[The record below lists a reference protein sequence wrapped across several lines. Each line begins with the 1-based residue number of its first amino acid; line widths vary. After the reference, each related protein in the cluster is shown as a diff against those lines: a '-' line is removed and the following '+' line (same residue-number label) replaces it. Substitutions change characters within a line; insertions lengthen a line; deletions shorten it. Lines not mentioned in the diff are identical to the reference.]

1 MSKLLSLILDPLEN
15 ASEHYE
21 YKPLQRKV
29 LWFLSLLFFSLAAAV
44 LLMAKGKP
52 LSAYIPVLV
61 FGSVSLYGM
70 IVGCFGSDRAVANL
84 WNSSRSHNNRS
95 KR

>member
-15 ASEHYE
+15 ASEQYE

-29 LWFLSLLFFSLAAAV
+29 LWFLSLLFFSLALAV
-44 LLMAKGKP
+44 LLIAKGKP
-52 LSAYIPVLV
+52 ISAYIPVLV
-61 FGSVSLYGM
+61 FGTVSVYGF
-70 IVGCFGSDRAVANL
+70 IVGLFGSDRAVANL
-84 WNSSRSHNNRS
+84 WNSSRNKPS